1 MTSLVER
8 LLRYIS
14 IDTQSARGTGTF
26 PSTEKQKNLGRLL
39 VQELQQ
45 MGLTSAEMD
54 EYGTVYAT
62 IPASDGVPADVPAIG
77 FTAHM
82 DTALELPGHD
92 IKPRIIENYDGKDIV
107 LNAEQNIVFRPEQF
121 PRLNVYKGKDLIVCD
136 GTTLLGA
143 DDKAGVAEIMELA
156 ATLTSDPSIRH
167 GTVKICFTCD
177 EEIGQSTTHLNLEK
191 FNPDFAY
198 SLDGGEEGEFYYDNF
213 NCGQADVTIHGVVA
227 HTGYAKGRM
236 VNASHLAIEFHGMLD
251 PLAVPANTENREG
264 FIHLGGIQS
273 EVGIAKM
280 SYIYRDHEMTLYNDK
295 RQQLQRIVD
304 FMNAKYGEGTVEI
317 TFRDTMFNMRDKIL
331 ENPFI
336 IDNAV
341 KAMGELGIEPVIIPV
356 RGGVDGAEI
365 TFMGLPCPNLF
376 TGSDNCHTR
385 FEYCCIQSMQK
396 ALSLILK
403 LVTNCV
409 EDRA

>member
-1 MTSLVER
+1 
-8 LLRYIS
+8 
-14 IDTQSARGTGTF
+14 
-26 PSTEKQKNLGRLL
+26 
-39 VQELQQ
+39 
-45 MGLTSAEMD
+45 
-54 EYGTVYAT
+54 
-62 IPASDGVPADVPAIG
+62 
-77 FTAHM
+77 
-82 DTALELPGHD
+82 
-92 IKPRIIENYDGKDIV
+92 
-107 LNAEQNIVFRPEQF
+107 
-121 PRLNVYKGKDLIVCD
+121 
-136 GTTLLGA
+136 
-143 DDKAGVAEIMELA
+143 
-156 ATLTSDPSIRH
+156 
-167 GTVKICFTCD
+167 
-177 EEIGQSTTHLNLEK
+177 
-191 FNPDFAY
+191 
-198 SLDGGEEGEFYYDNF
+198 
-213 NCGQADVTIHGVVA
+213 
-227 HTGYAKGRM
+227 
-236 VNASHLAIEFHGMLD
+236 
-251 PLAVPANTENREG
+251 
-264 FIHLGGIQS
+264 
-273 EVGIAKM
+273 M